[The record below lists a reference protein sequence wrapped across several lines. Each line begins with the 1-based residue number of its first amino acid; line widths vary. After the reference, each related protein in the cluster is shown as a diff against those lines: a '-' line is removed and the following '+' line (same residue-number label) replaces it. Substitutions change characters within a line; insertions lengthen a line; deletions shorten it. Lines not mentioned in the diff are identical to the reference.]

1 MGRDQHDDRKRAL
14 ALGKFKFLYQ
24 EDVDDLETT
33 DKFKLAVVQ
42 NKLLGP
48 VMYRDRDGKDPE
60 VMKIYGQARKDI
72 GCGFAEPDIKI
83 PGSMKTFTVV
93 WSNPFGDIFLDADIK
108 LFEFEDIQKYSGYN
122 DPPKSKEFCRFYT
135 SSSSKDLDGFD
146 SSIFWT
152 AGLLWKFFSTCG
164 VEAWDRD
171 FGELVGHYKNWREW
185 AHTVHNLNKGEGPR
199 KREEGRRED
208 YARDQR
214 SMRRLSGN
222 NNTPGQAAAPP
233 RPAPPAGPY
242 SVPPPQIVLP
252 GAAVAA
258 PVYMPVQGQNGSA
271 VQVQMVSLPPSGAS
285 APPTPGSRF
294 KYINPHHVPPPLPHI
309 PVDNKSA
316 VWTNQVDDFLS
327 RPSKSPPSRS
337 STPRKRKRSS
347 KDEEPELKK
356 TQVAVNIAAL
366 VAANT
371 SPTRSIDPAKIKA
384 RILEKQESVQERK
397 AKRKA
402 RISEI
407 QEALQETKAV
417 QEMKEQ
423 ERLPEPQGV
432 VQEIKEQGGLSEK
445 DTPVQEMKEQERL
458 SHTEGTD
465 QESMSNEQETGSKFR
480 PKASVL
486 PPSPSQEE
494 AQAINP
500 LDVKPGVQVIEGKV
514 TDWRGKF
521 GFMSSDQMEGKIFL
535 HSKDFVEGRQ
545 LARVGATA
553 YFQVLHQESSV
564 VGAKA
569 VNVRILE

>member
-1 MGRDQHDDRKRAL
+1 
-14 ALGKFKFLYQ
+14 
-24 EDVDDLETT
+24 
-33 DKFKLAVVQ
+33 
-42 NKLLGP
+42 
-48 VMYRDRDGKDPE
+48 
-60 VMKIYGQARKDI
+60 
-72 GCGFAEPDIKI
+72 
-83 PGSMKTFTVV
+83 
-93 WSNPFGDIFLDADIK
+93 LDSDIK

-135 SSSSKDLDGFD
+135 SSSSKELDGFD

-185 AHTVHNLNKGEGPR
+185 AHTVHNLDKGEGPR

-214 SMRRLSGN
+214 STRRSSGN
-222 NNTPGQAAAPP
+222 NSNTPMPP
-233 RPAPPAGPY
+233 STPPFPPPASPY
-242 SVPPPQIVLP
+242 SVPPPQIVP
-252 GAAVAA
+252 AGPAIAA
-258 PVYMPVQGQNGSA
+258 PVYMPPQGQNGNA
-271 VQVQMVSLPPSGAS
+271 VQVQMVTISPTGAS

-294 KYINPHHVPPPLPHI
+294 KYINPHHVPPPLPHV
-309 PVDNKSA
+309 PVANKSS

-337 STPRKRKRSS
+337 STPRKRKGSI
-347 KDEEPELKK
+347 KDEGPEQKK
-356 TQVAVNIAAL
+356 TQVSVNIAAL

-384 RILEKQESVQERK
+384 RSPVLKIRSSILVNLQARILEKQEAVQERK
-397 AKRKA
+397 AKKKA

-423 ERLPEPQGV
+423 ESLSMTQETVQEVKDKDMPQASTSDVQEAVQEIEEPASLPDLQGV
-432 VQEIKEQGGLSEK
+432 VQEIEEQARLSES
-445 DTPVQEMKEQERL
+445 VGEALQEMTEQE
-458 SHTEGTD
+458 
-465 QESMSNEQETGSKFR
+465 ETGSKFR

-545 LARVGATA
+545 LARVGANA
-553 YFQVLHQESSV
+553 FFQVLHQESSV

-569 VNVRILE
+569 VNVRIFE

>member
-24 EDVDDLETT
+24 DVEDLETT

-48 VMYRDRDGKDPE
+48 VIYRDRDGKDPE

-93 WSNPFGDIFLDADIK
+93 WSNPFGDIFLDVDIK

-135 SSSSKDLDGFD
+135 SSSSKELDGFD

-164 VEAWDRD
+164 VETWDRD

-185 AHTVHNLNKGEGPR
+185 THTVHNLDKGEGGR

-214 SMRRLSGN
+214 SVRRLSGN
-222 NNTPGQAAAPP
+222 NNTSMQAPFPP
-233 RPAPPAGPY
+233 PAPAPAAPY
-242 SVPPPQIVLP
+242 SVPPPQIALP
-252 GAAVAA
+252 GAPVAA
-258 PVYMPVQGQNGSA
+258 PAYMPVQGQNESA
-271 VQVQMVSLPPSGAS
+271 VQVQMVTLPAAGAS

-294 KYINPHHVPPPLPHI
+294 KYINPHHVPPPLPHV
-309 PVDNKSA
+309 PVANKSS

-347 KDEEPELKK
+347 KDEEPEQKK
-356 TQVAVNIAAL
+356 T
-366 VAANT
+366 
-371 SPTRSIDPAKIKA
+371 
-384 RILEKQESVQERK
+384 
-397 AKRKA
+397 
-402 RISEI
+402 
-407 QEALQETKAV
+407 
-417 QEMKEQ
+417 
-423 ERLPEPQGV
+423 
-432 VQEIKEQGGLSEK
+432 
-445 DTPVQEMKEQERL
+445 
-458 SHTEGTD
+458 
-465 QESMSNEQETGSKFR
+465 QETGSKFR

-553 YFQVLHQESSV
+553 FFQVLHQESSV

>member
-24 EDVDDLETT
+24 DDVDDLETT

-48 VMYRDRDGKDPE
+48 VIYRDRDGKDPA

-93 WSNPFGDIFLDADIK
+93 WSNPFGDIFLDSDIK

-135 SSSSKDLDGFD
+135 SSSSKELDGFD

-185 AHTVHNLNKGEGPR
+185 AHTVHNLDKGEGPR

-214 SMRRLSGN
+214 STRRSSGN
-222 NNTPGQAAAPP
+222 NSNTPMPP
-233 RPAPPAGPY
+233 STPPFPPPASPY
-242 SVPPPQIVLP
+242 SVPPPQIVP
-252 GAAVAA
+252 AGPAIAA
-258 PVYMPVQGQNGSA
+258 PVYMPPQGQNGNA
-271 VQVQMVSLPPSGAS
+271 VQVQMVTISPTGAS

-294 KYINPHHVPPPLPHI
+294 KYINPHHVPPPLPHV
-309 PVDNKSA
+309 PVANKSS

-337 STPRKRKRSS
+337 STPRKRKGSI
-347 KDEEPELKK
+347 KDEGPEQKK
-356 TQVAVNIAAL
+356 TQ
-366 VAANT
+366 
-371 SPTRSIDPAKIKA
+371 
-384 RILEKQESVQERK
+384 E
-397 AKRKA
+397 
-402 RISEI
+402 
-407 QEALQETKAV
+407 
-417 QEMKEQ
+417 
-423 ERLPEPQGV
+423 
-432 VQEIKEQGGLSEK
+432 
-445 DTPVQEMKEQERL
+445 
-458 SHTEGTD
+458 
-465 QESMSNEQETGSKFR
+465 ETGSKFR

-545 LARVGATA
+545 LARVGANA
-553 YFQVLHQESSV
+553 FFQVLHQESSV

-569 VNVRILE
+569 VNVRIFE

>member
-24 EDVDDLETT
+24 EDVDDLEAT

-48 VMYRDRDGKDPE
+48 VIYRDRDGKDPE

-185 AHTVHNLNKGEGPR
+185 AHTVHNLEKGEGPR

-222 NNTPGQAAAPP
+222 NNTPMLAAPPSFPP
-233 RPAPPAGPY
+233 RPAPAAPY

-252 GAAVAA
+252 GTAVAA
-258 PVYMPVQGQNGSA
+258 PVYVPVQGQNGSS
-271 VQVQMVSLPPSGAS
+271 VQVQMVTLPPTGAS

-294 KYINPHHVPPPLPHI
+294 KYINPHHVPPPLPQV
-309 PVDNKSA
+309 PVGNNSS

-347 KDEEPELKK
+347 KDEEPEQKK
-356 TQVAVNIAAL
+356 TQ
-366 VAANT
+366 
-371 SPTRSIDPAKIKA
+371 
-384 RILEKQESVQERK
+384 E
-397 AKRKA
+397 
-402 RISEI
+402 
-407 QEALQETKAV
+407 
-417 QEMKEQ
+417 
-423 ERLPEPQGV
+423 
-432 VQEIKEQGGLSEK
+432 
-445 DTPVQEMKEQERL
+445 
-458 SHTEGTD
+458 
-465 QESMSNEQETGSKFR
+465 NESKFR

-494 AQAINP
+494 EQDINP

-545 LARVGATA
+545 LARVGAIA

>member
-48 VMYRDRDGKDPE
+48 VIYRDRDGKDPE

-185 AHTVHNLNKGEGPR
+185 AHTVHNLEKGEGPR

-222 NNTPGQAAAPP
+222 NNTPMQAAPPSFPP
-233 RPAPPAGPY
+233 RPAPAAPY
-242 SVPPPQIVLP
+242 SVPPPHIVLP
-252 GAAVAA
+252 GTAAVAA
-258 PVYMPVQGQNGSA
+258 PVYVPVQGQNGSS
-271 VQVQMVSLPPSGAS
+271 VQVQMVTLPPTGAS

-294 KYINPHHVPPPLPHI
+294 KYINPHHVPPPLPQV
-309 PVDNKSA
+309 PVGNNSS

-347 KDEEPELKK
+347 KDEEPEQKK
-356 TQVAVNIAAL
+356 TQVSVNIAAL

-384 RILEKQESVQERK
+384 RILEKQEAVQERK

-423 ERLPEPQGV
+423 AKTSD
-432 VQEIKEQGGLSEK
+432 VQE
-445 DTPVQEMKEQERL
+445 PVQETEEQE
-458 SHTEGTD
+458 
-465 QESMSNEQETGSKFR
+465 NGSKFR

-494 AQAINP
+494 EQAINP

-545 LARVGATA
+545 LARVGAIA

>member
-24 EDVDDLETT
+24 EDVEDLETT

-48 VMYRDRDGKDPE
+48 VIYRDRDGKDPE

-122 DPPKSKEFCRFYT
+122 DSPKSNEFCRFYT
-135 SSSSKDLDGFD
+135 SSSSKELDGFD

-164 VEAWDRD
+164 VETWDRD

-185 AHTVHNLNKGEGPR
+185 AHTVHNLDKGEGGR

-214 SMRRLSGN
+214 SVRRSSGN
-222 NNTPGQAAAPP
+222 NNTAMQTSFPP
-233 RPAPPAGPY
+233 PTPAPATPY

-252 GAAVAA
+252 RAQVAA
-258 PVYMPVQGQNGSA
+258 PAYIPVQSQNGSA
-271 VQVQMVSLPPSGAS
+271 VQVQMVTLPPTGAS

-294 KYINPHHVPPPLPHI
+294 KYINPHHVPPPLPQ
-309 PVDNKSA
+309 VSVVNQST

-347 KDEEPELKK
+347 KDEEPEQKK
-356 TQVAVNIAAL
+356 T
-366 VAANT
+366 
-371 SPTRSIDPAKIKA
+371 
-384 RILEKQESVQERK
+384 
-397 AKRKA
+397 
-402 RISEI
+402 
-407 QEALQETKAV
+407 
-417 QEMKEQ
+417 
-423 ERLPEPQGV
+423 
-432 VQEIKEQGGLSEK
+432 
-445 DTPVQEMKEQERL
+445 
-458 SHTEGTD
+458 
-465 QESMSNEQETGSKFR
+465 QETGSKFR

-521 GFMSSDQMEGKIFL
+521 GFMSSNQMEGKIFL

-553 YFQVLHQESSV
+553 FFQVLHQESSV